1 MYCEMPKVGSTNW
14 KRVFMKLTNP
24 KYEDVPIE
32 GNELSSWIEL
42 SFRMNYHPRSNFF
55 VQPFLEISGG
65 RKYDENGLKKIIDYP
80 AAKRKEMVETYYK
93 FTMVRNPF
101 ERLLS
106 GYRDKGWNG
115 YFPDK
120 VRS

>member
-1 MYCEMPKVGSTNW
+1 MIRNLMIRKNT
-14 KRVFMKLTNP
+14 L
-24 KYEDVPIE
+24 
-32 GNELSSWIEL
+32 
-42 SFRMNYHPRSNFF
+42 
-55 VQPFLEISGG
+55 LEISGG

-80 AAKRKEMVETYYK
+80 AAQRKEMIETYYK

-120 VRS
+120 VSQLDVKEPNKGF

>member
-1 MYCEMPKVGSTNW
+1 MNPKIAIGTGLLMYC
-14 KRVFMKLTNP
+14 
-24 KYEDVPIE
+24 
-32 GNELSSWIEL
+32 
-42 SFRMNYHPRSNFF
+42 
-55 VQPFLEISGG
+55 LEISGG

-80 AAKRKEMVETYYK
+80 AAKRKEMVESYYK

-120 VRS
+120 VRLLNVNRAHYYRVRD

>member
-1 MYCEMPKVGSTNW
+1 MNPEIAIGTGLLMYC
-14 KRVFMKLTNP
+14 
-24 KYEDVPIE
+24 
-32 GNELSSWIEL
+32 
-42 SFRMNYHPRSNFF
+42 
-55 VQPFLEISGG
+55 LEISGG

-120 VRS
+120 VRLLNVNRAHYYRVRD